1 MSLLPWYLKLLV
13 ILAICASVYGIGAGI
28 HHHIYQQG
36 FKASKAISDK
46 QMVDV
51 QLAASQALA
60 RADASYR
67 AREQKMKIQLS
78 DISIKRDKEKDDA
91 TAKINGL
98 LADLHSAKLH
108 LSVAISAT
116 SRAKICANPAIAGEL
131 GTEARAELS
140 EQVSGDILRLAGEA
154 DDTARQLNGCIDAY
168 NAVAKP

>member
-13 ILAICASVYGIGAGI
+13 ILAVCASVYGIGAGI

-46 QMVDV
+46 QMADM
-51 QLAASQALA
+51 QLSAAQALD
-60 RADASYR
+60 RANTANR
-67 AREQKMKIQLS
+67 AREQKLTLQLS
-78 DISIKRDKEKDDA
+78 EQSIQYAKEKDDA

-168 NAVAKP
+168 NAVAK